1 MENKVKGEEK
11 IIGVYKILNKVNNKL
26 YVGSSTFV
34 QSRLRL
40 HKSHLRKNKHV
51 NKHLQSSFN
60 KYGIENF
67 QFLLIEEC
75 EESNLIER
83 EQYWIDLLDTCNKDK
98 GYNKRSKAESNFGL
112 KRSLETRKR
121 ISEAK
126 KGKKFLPDEHYQK
139 LADQKRGISNEAA
152 IVYQASLTSE
162 QKTFN
167 ALRALEGRRKK
178 EIERII

>member
-1 MENKVKGEEK
+1 MKNKVKGEEK

-40 HKSHLRKNKHV
+40 HKSHLRKNEHV

-83 EQYWIDLLDTCNKDK
+83 EQY
-98 GYNKRSKAESNFGL
+98 
-112 KRSLETRKR
+112 
-121 ISEAK
+121 
-126 KGKKFLPDEHYQK
+126 
-139 LADQKRGISNEAA
+139 
-152 IVYQASLTSE
+152 
-162 QKTFN
+162 
-167 ALRALEGRRKK
+167 
-178 EIERII
+178 